1 MQVTKDIADFAV
13 KTNYEDLPPYAVR
26 ETKRLLLDTMGC
38 AIGGLSTQKGKI
50 AIDLARLLKGPAEAT
65 ILGTGDKVS
74 GASSAFAAGELINA
88 LDYEALLSPPDH
100 ATPYVLPAPLAIGE
114 MKRVSGKE
122 LIIATAVAHEL
133 ATRIGSSLIFGRR
146 FAVELPERGAVMS
159 LPTPGY
165 GLCSFAGAAAG
176 GRLLGLS
183 ADQIAHAMGI
193 AGYVAPVPM
202 LTKFATTVPVSL
214 GKYLSAGFLSQAQ
227 VLAILSA
234 HMGYTGDT
242 QVLDSD
248 YGFWRAF
255 GCDGWKPEYI
265 TQGLGQVWHF
275 PERIFYKTFPC
286 CGAMQNTLA
295 HFHSIIT
302 QNDLD
307 HQDITEVI
315 VKLNLLAELPVW
327 RTTQIETHVGLQ
339 FSVSYIFSIAAHRI
353 EIGPSW
359 QMPEIFT
366 HQGIA
371 EFTSKVKVITDLDD
385 EAHQRPDVEVVT
397 GTGPARKTYS
407 KKGIALG
414 HQMTDTE
421 LVDKFKR
428 NTHSILNQ
436 DQIQEA
442 ITLIQTLED
451 CNDITQLFACI
462 SPAKPG

>member
-1 MQVTKDIADFAV
+1 MHVTKDVADFVA
-13 KTNYEDLPPYAVR
+13 KTDYEDLPLFIVQ
-26 ETKRLLLDTMGC
+26 ETKRLLLDTIGC
-38 AIGGLSTQKGKI
+38 AIGGLRTQKGKI
-50 AIDLARLLKGPAEAT
+50 AIHLARSLGGPAEAT
-65 ILGTGDKVS
+65 ILGTGHKVS
-74 GASSAFAAGELINA
+74 GVSSAFAAGELINA

-146 FAVELPERGAVMS
+146 FAVELPEREVVMS

-176 GRLLGLS
+176 GRVLGLS
-183 ADQIAHAMGI
+183 AEQIAHAMGI

-202 LTKFATTVPVSL
+202 LAKFATTVPASM

-234 HMGYTGDT
+234 DLGYTGDI
-242 QVLDSD
+242 QVLDGD
-248 YGFWRAF
+248 YSFWRAF
-255 GCDGWKPEYI
+255 GCDAWKPEHI
-265 TQGLGQVWHF
+265 TEGLGQAWYF

-295 HFHSIIT
+295 HFYSIIT
-302 QNDLD
+302 QYDLNPD
-307 HQDITEVI
+307 NITEVT

-339 FSVSYIFSIAAHRI
+339 FSVPYIFSIAAHRI

-359 QMPEIFT
+359 QMPEILRD
-366 HQGIA
+366 QGVA
-371 EFTSKVKVITDLDD
+371 EFTSKVKVVTDLDD
-385 EAHQRPDVEVVT
+385 EPRQRPDVEVVT
-397 GTGPARKTYS
+397 GTGTSRKTYS
-407 KKGIALG
+407 KTGLALA
-414 HQMTDTE
+414 HQMKDTKLIE
-421 LVDKFKR
+421 KFKR
-428 NTHSILNQ
+428 NTRSILDQ
-436 DQIQEA
+436 SQIQKA
-442 ITLIQTLED
+442 ISLIQTLED
-451 CNDITQLFACI
+451 CNDITDLFACI
-462 SPAKPG
+462 SPG

>member
-1 MQVTKDIADFAV
+1 MHVTKDIADFAA
-13 KTNYEDLPPYAVR
+13 KTDYEDLPLFAVR

-38 AIGGLSTQKGKI
+38 AIGGLRTQKGKT
-50 AIDLARLLKGPAEAT
+50 AIHLARSFGGRAEAT

-74 GASSAFAAGELINA
+74 GASSAFAIGELINA

-146 FAVELPERGAVMS
+146 FAVELPKGGVVMS

-202 LTKFATTVPVSL
+202 LTKFVTTVPASM

-234 HMGYTGDT
+234 DMGYTGDT
-242 QVLDSD
+242 EVLDGD

-255 GCDGWKPEYI
+255 GCDGWRPEHI
-265 TQGLGQVWHF
+265 TEGLGQVWYF
-275 PERIFYKTFPC
+275 PERTFYKTFPC

-302 QNDLD
+302 QYDLNPD
-307 HQDITEVI
+307 DITEVI

-327 RTTQIETHVGLQ
+327 QTTQIETHVGLQ
-339 FSVSYIFSIAAHRI
+339 FSVPYIFSIAAHRI

-359 QMPEIFT
+359 QMPEILR
-366 HQGIA
+366 HQEIA

-385 EAHQRPDVEVVT
+385 ETRQRPDVEVVT
-397 GTGPARKTYS
+397 GTGPTRKTYS
-407 KKGIALG
+407 KTGLALR
-414 HQMTDTE
+414 HVMTDTE
-421 LVDKFKR
+421 LVDKFER
-428 NTHSILNQ
+428 NTCSILDQ
-436 DQIQEA
+436 SQIQKTIA
-442 ITLIQTLED
+442 VIQTLED
-451 CNDITQLFACI
+451 CNDITELFACI
-462 SPAKPG
+462 SPA

>member
-1 MQVTKDIADFAV
+1 MHVTKHIADFAA
-13 KTNYEDLPPYAVR
+13 KTNYEHLPLFVVR
-26 ETKRLLLDTMGC
+26 ETKRLLLDTVGC
-38 AIGGLSTQKGKI
+38 AIGGVRTQKGKT
-50 AIDLARLLKGPAEAT
+50 AIHLAHSLGGPAEAT

-100 ATPYVLPAPLAIGE
+100 VTPYVLPAPLAIGKT
-114 MKRVSGKE
+114 KRVSGKE

-146 FAVELPERGAVMS
+146 FAVELPERGMAMS

-202 LTKFATTVPVSL
+202 LTKFATTVPVSM

-227 VLAILSA
+227 VLAILSVD
-234 HMGYTGDT
+234 MGYTGDT

-265 TQGLGQVWHF
+265 TEGLGQVWYF

-286 CGAMQNTLA
+286 CGAMQNSLA
-295 HFHSIIT
+295 HFHSIIA
-302 QNDLD
+302 QYDLNPD
-307 HQDITEVI
+307 DMTEVI
-315 VKLNLLAELPVW
+315 VKLNLLAELPAW
-327 RTTQIETHVGLQ
+327 QTTQIETHVGLQ
-339 FSVSYIFSIAAHRI
+339 FSVPYIFSIAAHRI

-371 EFTSKVKVITDLDD
+371 KFTSKVKVITDLDD
-385 EAHQRPDVEVVT
+385 EAGQRPDVEVVT

-407 KKGIALG
+407 KKGLALA

-421 LVDKFKR
+421 LIDKFKR
-428 NTHSILNQ
+428 NTRSILGQ
-436 DQIQEA
+436 SQIQKA
-442 ITLIQTLED
+442 IAVIQTLED
-451 CNDITQLFACI
+451 CNDITDLFACT
-462 SPAKPG
+462 SPAKPR